1 MTTVSTWR
9 PQTGRELIED
19 RMPYG
24 VWYTPDGSEWMFNR
38 HYQVIAVR
46 KGGVAREW
54 YDRSFAVPD
63 IMHQATRYLH
73 NGNHMPWRA
82 KYKRTAG
89 DNAARSACVAMLRS
103 WGLPEATLGK

>member
-1 MTTVSTWR
+1 MTTVSAWR

-46 KGGVAREW
+46 KDGAAREW
-54 YDRSFAVPD
+54 TDRGFAVPG
-63 IMHQATRYLH
+63 IMHHATRYLH

-103 WGLPEATLGK
+103 WGLPEVTLGK

>member
-9 PQTGRELIED
+9 PQTGRELVED

-46 KGGVAREW
+46 KDGFAREW
-54 YDRSFAVPD
+54 FDRGFAVPD
-63 IMHQATRYLH
+63 IMHQATQDGAKIGETMRFIHRAPGDCPPLA
-73 NGNHMPWRA
+73 GNAVEQRCLA
-82 KYKRTAG
+82 
-89 DNAARSACVAMLRS
+89 
-103 WGLPEATLGK
+103 